1 MWLGEGAWTWRVATQ
16 VRIDDRGGSAHSLG
30 MKSLVGRRGFLRAG
44 TFSAAAVGLSA
55 GEGVGS
61 RPAMSR
67 TFALD
72 GNRIRLG
79 CPAVKSPFTLVMLA
93 DTHLFRDDA
102 RGEPFRQFS
111 GRMAKAYNQTRHFET
126 REPTDPERGFEE
138 ALKVAADAK
147 ASLVILAGDIVS
159 FPSEAAVDWALAR
172 LRASGLPWV
181 YTAGNHDWHYE
192 GMDGSLE
199 ELRSTWIGRHLR
211 PLYQGTDPM
220 MESREVNGVR
230 ILTLDNSTY
239 EITPRQLN
247 WFREQVATGGP
258 LVLCVH
264 IPLYAPGRPLGFG
277 CGHPGWGAHSDEGYE
292 LERRVRWRK
301 GGHTETTLA
310 FHREV
315 FAAPNLLGVLAGHIH
330 RASIDVVNGLPQCV
344 TEANATGAFLRIEC
358 LPTS

>member
-1 MWLGEGAWTWRVATQ
+1 VVTKVRVDDHGGA
-16 VRIDDRGGSAHSLG
+16 AHFPG
-30 MKSLVGRRGFLRAG
+30 MNSLVGRRGFLRSSA
-44 TFSAAAVGLSA
+44 FSAAAVGLYA
-55 GEGVGS
+55 NEGAGS

-67 TFALD
+67 TLVLD
-72 GNRIRLG
+72 GNWIRLG

-102 RGEPFRQFS
+102 RGDPFRQFS

-138 ALKVAADAK
+138 ALKAAADAK
-147 ASLVILAGDIVS
+147 ASLVVLAGDIVS
-159 FPSEAAVDWALAR
+159 FPSEAAVDWVLAR

-199 ELRSTWIGRHLR
+199 ELRSTWIGRHLS

-230 ILTLDNSTY
+230 ILTLDNSTH
-239 EITPRQLN
+239 EITARQLN
-247 WFREQVATGGP
+247 WFREQVATGRP

-264 IPLYAPGRPLGFG
+264 IPLYAPVRPLGFG
-277 CGHPGWGAHSDEGYE
+277 CGHPDWGAQSDEGYE

-301 GGHTETTLA
+301 GRHTETTLA

-315 FAAPNLLGVLAGHIH
+315 FAAPNLLGVFAGHIH
-330 RASIDVVNGLPQCV
+330 RASVDVVNGLPQCV

-358 LPTS
+358 LPMS